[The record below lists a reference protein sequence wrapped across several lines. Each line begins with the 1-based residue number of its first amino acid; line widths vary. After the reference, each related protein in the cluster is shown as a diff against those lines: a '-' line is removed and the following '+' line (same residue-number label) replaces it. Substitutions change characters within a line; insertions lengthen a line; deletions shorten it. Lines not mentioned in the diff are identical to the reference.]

1 MGFLMTLVYIYRKIC
16 AKRAKILNDH
26 MSHSL
31 TRKRP
36 AKKYEKYFGKKNF
49 FGPLLLLNKF
59 RADLHMGEKR
69 GMTNGGEKVFQIC
82 FTIHTECFLL

>member
-1 MGFLMTLVYIYRKIC
+1 MIIC
-16 AKRAKILNDH
+16 PIVLPESAQQKNMKNIL
-26 MSHSL
+26 
-31 TRKRP
+31 
-36 AKKYEKYFGKKNF
+36 GKKNF